1 MTEVTGLYIGGSSGE
16 SALLSTNELSEQQ
29 RVIAAARQPQ
39 FGKIIAHV
47 GVPSTR
53 HSVMLARQAERL
65 GFEAL
70 SALPPHAYPFSDEE
84 IYEYYSELASVTSL
98 PFIVYKSLLGR
109 TEQFRSS

>member
-1 MTEVTGLYIGGSSGE
+1 MFVAGDLGGGRS
-16 SALLSTNELSEQQ
+16 LWL
-29 RVIAAARQPQ
+29 P
-39 FGKIIAHV
+39 
-47 GVPSTR
+47 
-53 HSVMLARQAERL
+53 ERL

-84 IYEYYSELASVTSL
+84 IYEYYSELASVTAL